1 VTDSRDERD
10 TGLLRD
16 AVGARLAAVS
26 RMHWTHR
33 GQVDDATGPLELRFD
48 DGRTLVLTTGA
59 HGERLRVDPRPWID
73 SLAGGAS
80 DEDRAFAAEHGKMS
94 RIDVST
100 LPGYSD
106 AVGRALD
113 GVRWMR
119 NGSGSIGGVELAFG
133 PARLTMVSWGD
144 DDHVFTGGADAVPA
158 EWGFRVLPAGE
169 PMTGTD
175 AP

>member
-1 VTDSRDERD
+1 MTDAHAGRD

-16 AVGARLAAVS
+16 AVGERLMAVARI
-26 RMHWTHR
+26 HWTQGGR
-33 GQVDDATGPLELRFD
+33 VDDATGPLELRFEG
-48 DGRTLVLTTGA
+48 GRTLVLTTGA

-94 RIDVST
+94 RIDVSA

-106 AVGRALD
+106 AVGRPLD
-113 GVRWMR
+113 AVRWME
-119 NGSGSIGGVELAFG
+119 NASGSVGGAEMAFG

-158 EWGFRVLPAGE
+158 EWGSRVLPADE
-169 PMTGTD
+169 SLTGTD
-175 AP
+175 VP